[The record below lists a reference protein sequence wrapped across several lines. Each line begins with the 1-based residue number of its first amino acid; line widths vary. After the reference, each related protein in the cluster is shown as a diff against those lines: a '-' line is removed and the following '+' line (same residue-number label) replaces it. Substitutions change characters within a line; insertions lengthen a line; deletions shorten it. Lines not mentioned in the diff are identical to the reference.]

1 LTTTNAS
8 DKYAGI
14 DIRND
19 SAVVFAPP
27 TKYKLLDGTIIAYED
42 LGGEILP
49 IPDIIRNNLKMFDKK
64 IEKKVVKLKK
74 KIVVTEKM
82 ENAVEVVENCEIKEN
97 NKLGDY
103 DKFVKMKDCYTPERL
118 RDYDDYIKFSI
129 AVKLCFGESGRKIW
143 NEICKKNEILTL
155 NKVSN
160 TEESNYDEIKNN
172 EQWNNL
178 TLKTKKEEL
187 SFGSLC
193 YWAKEDN
200 LPLYTKLFGKK
211 TNWDLRGEAE
221 FAKQFSILCFDNNI
235 IFTGKEKQPEGYM
248 FNGVYW
254 ETLSLHYAELN
265 QKNFDNLYV
274 WYKLMLSNEK
284 NELPPDLYKAL
295 SFDIKRLNCYTTRCA
310 VVKIFKEDN
319 YQPIVEWNKNKDLFV
334 FEDKVYDLS
343 KDAFVEAN
351 PKEMMNLSCGKK
363 YDVELMENGKVVT
376 EARKNE
382 MINNAKEEMVLI
394 LKGIVNPCDYEFFLK
409 QMSSFLKQENK
420 EEKGYFWLGKG
431 RNGKGTSTDGLRNVL
446 GNYWGELSI
455 DYYTNHSQGL
465 DRPNQ
470 NLYNCRNARVLNS
483 SEVNETDAFNRPV
496 TFLSANF
503 KGITGQDVM
512 TPRELGTKNVANFIA
527 GKTLIQLNKMP
538 SFPII
543 DEALRQR
550 IVIHEFPNTFTDDL
564 DLIKSDPSKYKMK
577 DIGLKEKLHT
587 EVFRIAF
594 TNLLFEY
601 YRLYKVEYVIPQ
613 SVKDFTQSY
622 FAEQS
627 IKSFIQK
634 YYEPSFALK
643 ASIALETIK
652 QEYMTLTD
660 KKVSVKK
667 IKDELDEAGY
677 DVRKINGIYSLKD
690 YQPRVSE

>member
-1 LTTTNAS
+1 
-8 DKYAGI
+8 
-14 DIRND
+14 
-19 SAVVFAPP
+19 
-27 TKYKLLDGTIIAYED
+27 
-42 LGGEILP
+42 
-49 IPDIIRNNLKMFDKK
+49 M
-64 IEKKVVKLKK
+64 
-74 KIVVTEKM
+74 
-82 ENAVEVVENCEIKEN
+82 
-97 NKLGDY
+97 
-103 DKFVKMKDCYTPERL
+103 
-118 RDYDDYIKFSI
+118 
-129 AVKLCFGESGRKIW
+129 
-143 NEICKKNEILTL
+143 
-155 NKVSN
+155 
-160 TEESNYDEIKNN
+160 
-172 EQWNNL
+172 
-178 TLKTKKEEL
+178 
-187 SFGSLC
+187 
-193 YWAKEDN
+193 
-200 LPLYTKLFGKK
+200 
-211 TNWDLRGEAE
+211 
-221 FAKQFSILCFDNNI
+221 
-235 IFTGKEKQPEGYM
+235 
-248 FNGVYW
+248 
-254 ETLSLHYAELN
+254 
-265 QKNFDNLYV
+265 QKNFDKLYV

-284 NELPPDLYKAL
+284 SELPPDLYKAL
-295 SFDIKRLNCYTTRCA
+295 SYDIKRLNCYTTRCA